1 MIQDKKE
8 KGRYYTYLIFF
19 LVFILKLLIF
29 SDIYHQQVEEEI
41 VVSCLFDIFY
51 EFSRIFQLW
60 ILIKLWPILSLI
72 ASFPILF
79 LKERFYIFIKKNYFS
94 MFYISIFFIYS
105 IKISIF
111 IKKHVLPLQC
121 LGPSPNGK

>member
-51 EFSRIFQLW
+51 EFSRILQLW
-60 ILIKLWPILSLI
+60 IWIKLWPILSLI

-79 LKERFYIFIKKNYFS
+79 LKERFYIFMKKKLFFYVLYFDI
-94 MFYISIFFIYS
+94 FYIFNKNKYFYKKTCFTTTMSWA
-105 IKISIF
+105 IS
-111 IKKHVLPLQC
+111 KW
-121 LGPSPNGK
+121 